1 MRPFAFYD
9 GYEPVMIF
17 EDSQGEEIRVRPA
30 RSICLFPLAPI
41 RNPPYI
47 PRVFEIFDAPF
58 ETLLN
63 RQPNPL
69 PRKTAVCRE
78 FSAMDTSEIRNLTVP
93 AADVGGKLFL
103 SRWFKVSKSD
113 NATAR
118 LVQALGELS
127 DCLDPPRVPFTK
139 LPFLMVKILRA
150 RRAATGDLKN
160 WFYQIP
166 IPLEWRRWFA
176 MQCSCDAV

>member
-1 MRPFAFYD
+1 
-9 GYEPVMIF
+9 MIF

-41 RNPPYI
+41 RNPGGLNMGRMRRASFSYI

-78 FSAMDTSEIRNLTVP
+78 FSATDIPEIRNLTVP

-103 SRWFKVSKSD
+103 SRWFTQAERPVVVCPFCEVNDAVDSPMP
-113 NATAR
+113 
-118 LVQALGELS
+118 LVLAGL
-127 DCLDPPRVPFTK
+127 CCRVPP
-139 LPFLMVKILRA
+139 LLLSCPFRVDRP
-150 RRAATGDLKN
+150 GDVHM
-160 WFYQIP
+160 
-166 IPLEWRRWFA
+166 R
-176 MQCSCDAV
+176 